1 MLDSSAAATA
11 IHAKY
16 RASGNLL
23 GFLTEAQQA
32 GLTLADLSAEVT
44 ARGPLPKPTLPACA
58 AAKPSEVGFTR
69 WQIRA
74 AEKLV
79 LAEVSKTLAQERTA
93 SMVETRTRALITA
106 GAVLAGFEW
115 INSVAARGD
124 LCRRACDEAGGVP
137 GPGLPSVPSG
147 QSQ

>member
-1 MLDSSAAATA
+1 MLDSRATALA

-23 GFLTEAQQA
+23 AFLREAQQA
-32 GLTLADLSAEVT
+32 GLTLADLSAEVA
-44 ARGPLPKPTLPACA
+44 ARRPLSKPMPTACA

-69 WQIRA
+69 WQVRA

-79 LAEVSKTLAQERTA
+79 LAEVSKTLAREQTA
-93 SMVETRTRALITA
+93 SLCETRNRAVITA
-106 GAVLAGFEW
+106 GAALAGFER
-115 INSVAARGD
+115 INSAVESAGLFRPVAAESG
-124 LCRRACDEAGGVP
+124 AVP
-137 GPGLPSVPSG
+137 DRVRSQVLAS